1 MSIILKADNR
11 ALTKGSKYSFLTDN
25 YSSGVLAIGIDNGT
39 NYSEGDHIL
48 LGNFGQESSEI
59 RTISS
64 VSDNTLNF
72 ATATSFSHSES
83 TKVTV
88 IPYNQVIFYHT
99 TTATYAT
106 DTMVGTPMDIQPD
119 SNFTITSDSTYST
132 GFGWYVFYNS
142 TTTPTKVSTNSNA
155 IPYTGFAE
163 NSVKK
168 ILESF
173 FSQLNQ
179 KDLKL
184 ISNADALRFLNES
197 YSKAKNS
204 LNLVNQNYTVSD
216 EYPVSVVSGT
226 KEYDLSSLNFS
237 GVRSLYND
245 DKGEKINLIDLE
257 EVETW
262 DGGSSNETKYYLRGA
277 YLGFSP
283 TPGSAFTAILRYKQT
298 ISTLTSYYDTIE
310 LPNNQYFVLLDF
322 MMYRSCQKLKNGQ
335 ERGYL
340 ETFTNNIAEMKVT
353 SQKQDNHKDSFEI
366 ADSANI

>member
-25 YSSGVLAIGIDNGT
+25 YSSGVSAIGVDNGT

-168 ILESF
+168 ILDSF
-173 FSQLNQ
+173 FSLLNQ
-179 KDLKL
+179 KESKL
-184 ISNADALRFLNES
+184 ISNAEAFRWLNES
-197 YSKAKNS
+197 YNNAKIS
-204 LNLVNQNYTVSD
+204 LNLINNEYTVST
-216 EYPVSVVSGT
+216 EYPISVTSGI
-226 KEYDLSSLNFS
+226 KEYALPTGFFS
-237 GVRSLYND
+237 VRSLYND
-245 DKGEKINLIDLE
+245 SEDKKIELIDLE
-257 EVETW
+257 DVSNW
-262 DGGSSNETKYYLRGA
+262 DSNSGNTIKFYLRGS
-277 YLGFSP
+277 YIGFSP
-283 TPGSAFTAILRYKQT
+283 TPSSAFTAILRHKSN
-298 ISTLTSYYDTIE
+298 ISSLSSYYDEID
-310 LPNNQYFVLLDF
+310 LPNNSYFILLDWL
-322 MMYRSCQKLKNGQ
+322 MYRSCQKLGNGREMQ
-335 ERGYL
+335 YLQIFNGNIERL
-340 ETFTNNIAEMKVT
+340 KFV
-353 SQKQDNHKDSFEI
+353 NHKRDNYKDVWTIS
-366 ADSANI
+366 DTANV